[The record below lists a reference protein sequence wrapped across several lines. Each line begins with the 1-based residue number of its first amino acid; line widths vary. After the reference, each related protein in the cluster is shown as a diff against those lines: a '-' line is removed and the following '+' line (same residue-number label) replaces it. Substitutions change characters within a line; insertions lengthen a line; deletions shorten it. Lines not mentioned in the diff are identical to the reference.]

1 MSFNPFEQRGI
12 SLDQSFESWTNAY
25 PVPYHKDEVDPYTKV
40 RIILMNGTE
49 LEAER
54 FSHRFNR
61 SCTDMEL
68 RRELALIRRIE
79 QQQQK
84 KLALLKPAN
93 ESILEHTISY
103 EQLAVDLTAI
113 LAQRE
118 PDCYVKAALDFALLE
133 DFDHLYRYAN
143 LLEMESG
150 VFAERLVGGYTE
162 IMPGRP
168 TVAGH
173 RHPFDNVRRFLDKK
187 AAMTTKLAAMIITA
201 AEQQTMNYYMNIG
214 AFYHSDLGRKLYTEI
229 GMIEEQ
235 HVSGYESLMDTECT
249 WLENLLCHEY
259 CECYLYYSMYEDE
272 SDPHVKK
279 VFEQHFNEE
288 VTHLHMA
295 ADLLK
300 KYEGKDH
307 QSVIPNGKFPELLKL
322 HENIDYVRG
331 VLKTVRLTS
340 RQEEWLPIGDLPDTA
355 DFFAYQKA
363 VIKDV
368 EQVPSHAVIA
378 AYQSKNEEDY
388 RFEVAPHPDKALRDR
403 RNDNT
408 EIARKKNA

>member
-1 MSFNPFEQRGI
+1 MNPFELKPAKPEYWDFKRMY
-12 SLDQSFESWTNAY
+12 LK
-25 PVPYHKDEVDPYTKV
+25 PYDAREVSPYTKV

-49 LEAER
+49 FEAVKFAHQFAR
-54 FSHRFNR
+54 HNHNN
-61 SCTDMEL
+61 D
-68 RRELALIRRIE
+68 IRRQLAVCRRME
-79 QQQQK
+79 QQQNK
-84 KLALLKPAN
+84 RLNSLKPIE
-93 ESILEHTISY
+93 ESLLEHTMAY
-103 EQLAVDLTAI
+103 EQLAVDLTAA
-113 LAQRE
+113 LAKRE
-118 PDCYVKAALDFALLE
+118 SNPIAKQQMDFALLE
-133 DFDHLYRYAN
+133 DFDHVYRYAN
-143 LLEMESG
+143 LLEMEEG
-150 VFAERLVGGYTE
+150 VRAEELLGRYTE
-162 IMPGRP
+162 ITPGRP
-168 TVAGH
+168 TIAEH
-173 RHPFDNVRRFLDKK
+173 RHPFDDIKTPTCFKSADPLTRLNL
-187 AAMTTKLAAMIITA
+187 MIITA

-214 AFYHSDLGRKLYTEI
+214 AFYHSDLGRKLYSEI

-235 HVSGYESLMDTECT
+235 HVSGYESLLDTECT

-259 CECYLYYSMYEDE
+259 VECYLYYSMYEDE

-279 VFEQHFNEE
+279 VFEQHFYEE

-295 ADLLK
+295 AEMLK

-322 HENIDYVRG
+322 HENIDYIRG

-340 RQEEWLPIGDLPDTA
+340 RQESWLPVGDLPDSA
-355 DFFAYQKA
+355 DFFTYQKA

-368 EQVPSHAVIA
+368 EQVPSHAVIST
-378 AYQSKNEEDY
+378 YQSKNEEDY

>member
-1 MSFNPFEQRGI
+1 MNPFE
-12 SLDQSFESWTNAY
+12 LKPAKPEYWDFKKMY
-25 PVPYHKDEVDPYTKV
+25 LKPYDAREDSPYTKV

-49 LEAER
+49 FEAVKFGHQFAR
-54 FSHRFNR
+54 HNYNN
-61 SCTDMEL
+61 D
-68 RRELALIRRIE
+68 IRRQLAVCRRME

-84 KLALLKPAN
+84 RLNSLKPID
-93 ESILEHTISY
+93 ESLLEHTMAY
-103 EQLAVDLTAI
+103 EQLAVDLTAA
-113 LAQRE
+113 LAKRE
-118 PDCYVKAALDFALLE
+118 SNPIAKQQMDFALLE
-133 DFDHLYRYAN
+133 DFDHVYRYAN
-143 LLEMESG
+143 LLEMEEG
-150 VFAERLVGGYTE
+150 VRAEELLGRYTE
-162 IMPGRP
+162 ITPGRP
-168 TVAGH
+168 TIAEH
-173 RHPFDNVRRFLDKK
+173 RHPFDDIKTPTCFK
-187 AAMTTKLAAMIITA
+187 AADPLTKLNLMIITA

>member
-1 MSFNPFEQRGI
+1 M
-12 SLDQSFESWTNAY
+12 
-25 PVPYHKDEVDPYTKV
+25 V
-40 RIILMNGTE
+40 
-49 LEAER
+49 
-54 FSHRFNR
+54 
-61 SCTDMEL
+61 
-68 RRELALIRRIE
+68 
-79 QQQQK
+79 
-84 KLALLKPAN
+84 
-93 ESILEHTISY
+93 
-103 EQLAVDLTAI
+103 
-113 LAQRE
+113 
-118 PDCYVKAALDFALLE
+118 
-133 DFDHLYRYAN
+133 
-143 LLEMESG
+143 
-150 VFAERLVGGYTE
+150 
-162 IMPGRP
+162 
-168 TVAGH
+168 
-173 RHPFDNVRRFLDKK
+173 
-187 AAMTTKLAAMIITA
+187 
-201 AEQQTMNYYMNIG
+201 
-214 AFYHSDLGRKLYTEI
+214 
-229 GMIEEQ
+229 
-235 HVSGYESLMDTECT
+235 
-249 WLENLLCHEY
+249 CHEY